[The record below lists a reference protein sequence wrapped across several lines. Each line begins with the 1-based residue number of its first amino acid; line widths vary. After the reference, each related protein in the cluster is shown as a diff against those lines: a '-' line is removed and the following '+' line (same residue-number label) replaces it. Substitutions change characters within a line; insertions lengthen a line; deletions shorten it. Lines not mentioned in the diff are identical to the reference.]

1 MNSADSARK
10 AKPTVTDKI
19 IIRELEFFTV
29 IGVLPSERL
38 APRRMA
44 VNLEVLCRIDEA
56 AASDDISDA
65 VDYRKI
71 RERIVEAAGKSSYRL
86 VESLA
91 AYIADLVLDVEGVLE
106 VKVTLDKPH
115 ALEDCQ
121 SVAIEIT
128 RRKKKR
134 RAEK

>member
-1 MNSADSARK
+1 MPK
-10 AKPTVTDKI
+10 MTDKI
-19 IIRELEFFTV
+19 IIRDLEFDAV

-38 APRRMA
+38 APRRL
-44 VNLEVLCRIDEA
+44 VLNLEVACNVNAA
-56 AASDDISDA
+56 AASDAIADA

-71 RERIVEAAGKSSYRL
+71 QERVVQAGGKTSYKL

-91 AYIADLVLDVEGVLE
+91 SHIAGLVLSIEGVSE

-115 ALEDCQ
+115 ALENCQ

-128 RRKKKR
+128 R
-134 RAEK
+134 EKTASVRE

>member
-1 MNSADSARK
+1 MRK
-10 AKPTVTDKI
+10 TTDRI
-19 IIRELEFFTV
+19 IIRNLEFSTV

-38 APRRMA
+38 APRRL
-44 VNLEVLCRIDEA
+44 VLNLEVTCKADEA

-71 RERIVEAAGKSSYRL
+71 RELVVQAASRTSYRL

-91 AYIADLVLDVEGVLE
+91 AHLAGLVLSVAGVVK

-115 ALEDCQ
+115 ALEDCE

-128 RRKKKR
+128 R
-134 RAEK
+134 EKTASGRE